1 MTMPVHTPE
10 ESGALTGLLRK
21 SVPIC
26 GRITTLKSSASSAQ
40 PAACLHVIYGSR
52 KAKIS
57 MEMCTILRV
66 ENTGARDATNDVE
79 ISGMAN

>member
-1 MTMPVHTPE
+1 MTIPVHVPE

-21 SVPIC
+21 SAPMRGKIA
-26 GRITTLKSSASSAQ
+26 TLNSKASSAQ
-40 PAACLHVIYGSR
+40 AAACLQERYGSR

-57 MEMCTILRV
+57 MDMCTILRV